1 VVSHDIQEHTM
12 KSNIARR
19 AVELVALALAIAT
32 FTPSAFAQC
41 SFTRAAGTYGISD
54 SGTVVG
60 IGPRAAVGTLT
71 LDAAGNLNGE
81 VTASLNGTILAGTLS
96 GTYEVKSDCTG
107 TASFT
112 EIDQFGHNIAAK
124 VSAVWDDNMRQLRF
138 LFTSI
143 TLNGTPLGI
152 VINGDGRKLVP

>member
-1 VVSHDIQEHTM
+1 MKHNSRLKTLAAIFVTTMLVSVTATAQAGDAAC
-12 KSNIARR
+12 S
-19 AVELVALALAIAT
+19 LV
-32 FTPSAFAQC
+32 
-41 SFTRAAGTYGISD
+41 RAAGTYGVSD

-81 VTASLNGTILAGTLS
+81 VKASLNGTILAGTLS
-96 GTYEVKSDCTG
+96 GTYEVKADCTG

-112 EIDQFGHNIAAK
+112 EIDQFGDHITTK

-138 LFTSI
+138 LFTSV
-143 TLNGTPLGI
+143 TLNGTPLAI

>member
-1 VVSHDIQEHTM
+1 MKHNSRIKTLAAIFATTMLVSVTATAQAGDAAC
-12 KSNIARR
+12 S
-19 AVELVALALAIAT
+19 LA
-32 FTPSAFAQC
+32 
-41 SFTRAAGTYGISD
+41 RAAGTYGVSD
-54 SGTVVG
+54 SGAVVG

-112 EIDQFGHNIAAK
+112 EIDQLGDIAAT
-124 VSAVWDDNMRQLRF
+124 VSVVWDDNMRQLRF
-138 LFTSI
+138 LFTSV
-143 TLNGTPLGI
+143 TLNGKPLSTI
-152 VINGDGRKLVP
+152 VIGDARKLVP

>member
-1 VVSHDIQEHTM
+1 M
-12 KSNIARR
+12 KHNSRIKT
-19 AVELVALALAIAT
+19 LVAIFATAMFVTVTATAQAGDAACSLA
-32 FTPSAFAQC
+32 
-41 SFTRAAGTYGISD
+41 RAAGTYGVSD

-71 LDAAGNLNGE
+71 LDAAGKLTGE

-96 GTYEVKSDCTG
+96 GTYEVNSDCTG

-112 EIDQFGHNIAAK
+112 EIDQFGDNIAAN

-138 LFTSI
+138 LFTSVS
-143 TLNGTPLGI
+143 LNGNPRSII
-152 VINGDGRKLVP
+152 VNGDARKVVP